1 MANGTLT
8 TMKQAEAWK
17 MLVHWGSLV
26 VTVTLVTQD
35 FLLDEEKHAVALIA
49 SVNNLP
55 IYMSV
60 AIIGHP
66 ASK

>member
-1 MANGTLT
+1 
-8 TMKQAEAWK
+8 MKQAEAWK

-26 VTVTLVTQD
+26 VTVTLVTQY
-35 FLLDEEKHAVALIA
+35 FLSDEEKRAVALIA

-66 ASK
+66 AFK